1 MPRAR
6 FADLLRLLA
15 GADVEFVVVGM
26 GAAVLQGA
34 PLTTLDLD
42 VVHRRTDAN
51 VARLLSVLGSLDAVY
66 RHDPRGLR
74 PQASHL
80 SGPGHQLLRT
90 SLGDLDCL
98 GTIGEGQGYEEL
110 LGRTV
115 QVALPDGF
123 IVPHIGQRFPC
134 GVDSA
139 VPHWL
144 QVRLASRLAV
154 PHLGQVIISRSTGGR
169 LQ

>member
-6 FADLLRLLA
+6 FADLLRRLA
-15 GADVEFVVVGM
+15 ASDVEFIVVGM
-26 GAAVLQGA
+26 GAAVLQGV

-42 VVHRRTDAN
+42 VVHRRTEAN
-51 VARLLSVLGSLDAVY
+51 VARLLVVLGGLEAVY

-90 SLGDLDCL
+90 LLGDLDCL
-98 GTIGEGQGYEEL
+98 GTIGDGEGYEEL

-115 QVALPDGF
+115 EVLLPGGLTIRVLDLPAIIESKERAGRPKDLAALPVLRATLDE
-123 IVPHIGQRFPC
+123 
-134 GVDSA
+134 
-139 VPHWL
+139 
-144 QVRLASRLAV
+144 VRR
-154 PHLGQVIISRSTGGR
+154 RS
-169 LQ
+169 